1 MRRALLVATMLAVTV
16 PLYAADKRDDAKAQV
31 KFGIDVA
38 RKGLWKEALLRWEL
52 ATKIDPD
59 YAQAWNDLAIG
70 YEQVGNFDGARK
82 AYDKA
87 LEIDPRDSYI
97 RQNYDAFREIY
108 DRQNRRRDR

>member
-1 MRRALLVATMLAVTV
+1 MRRAILVATMLAVSV
-16 PLYAADKRDDAKAQV
+16 PLYADKRDDAKSQV

-38 RKGLWKEALLRWEL
+38 QKGLWKEALLRWQM
-52 ATKIDPD
+52 ATEIDPT

-70 YEQVGNFDGARK
+70 FEQMGKFDDARK

-87 LEIDPRDSYI
+87 LAIDPHDAYI